1 MYSGGYTG
9 KILRIDLTEKKATEE
24 TLPLEMARDF
34 IGGSGFGIKYLYDE
48 LDAGIDPLGPEN
60 KLVFAPGPF
69 SGTSVP
75 CASRISVTA
84 KSPLTGTIAV
94 ALSGGY
100 FPVELKFA
108 GYDALIIEGRAATP
122 TYLWIKDGHVRF
134 RSAKTLWGM
143 KTPDCQQ
150 TIKNEL
156 KDQNI
161 RVACIGPA
169 GENLSKIACIINEM
183 RAMGRKGLGAVM
195 GAKNLK
201 AIAIRGTGSVPVA
214 SPEKLKTGVAKMA
227 RAMKDSPIL
236 YSEFSK
242 IGTPSNV
249 DNTCALGIF
258 PAKNWT
264 ATGEFTP
271 VEQIGVDALATRNVG
286 REFCYG
292 CPVGC
297 SQLKLAQKGSYAGIL
312 TEGPEFETMYSFGGQ
327 TGVDNVDA
335 IIAADRL
342 ADELGLDSISAGVAI
357 GFAMELFEKGI
368 LSEKDTGGLS
378 LQFGDHAVMMT
389 LLRLMAF
396 REGIGELLS
405 DGVREAAVRIGKGAD
420 RYAMHVKGLELPA
433 YDVRGAK
440 AHGLNY
446 ATSFCGADHNRGYAF
461 QEIFG
466 IPIPYAVD
474 RFTIEGKGKLTK
486 WNQDVRIATT
496 DCPTMCAFL
505 LDMAVAPIATQNTAD
520 LMRAVTGLDFS
531 GDDVEKVGERIN
543 NLARA
548 FNVREGFGR
557 KEDTLPARIMTEPIP
572 DGASKGQRISQA
584 DLDAMLDEYYEA
596 RGWDVQTGHPKKDKL
611 EELGLG
617 YVADQIAD

>member
-1 MYSGGYTG
+1 
-9 KILRIDLTEKKATEE
+9 
-24 TLPLEMARDF
+24 
-34 IGGSGFGIKYLYDE
+34 
-48 LDAGIDPLGPEN
+48 
-60 KLVFAPGPF
+60 
-69 SGTSVP
+69 
-75 CASRISVTA
+75 
-84 KSPLTGTIAV
+84 
-94 ALSGGY
+94 
-100 FPVELKFA
+100 
-108 GYDALIIEGRAATP
+108 
-122 TYLWIKDGHVRF
+122 
-134 RSAKTLWGM
+134 
-143 KTPDCQQ
+143 
-150 TIKNEL
+150 
-156 KDQNI
+156 
-161 RVACIGPA
+161 
-169 GENLSKIACIINEM
+169 M

-214 SPEKLKTGVAKMA
+214 SPEKLKTAVAKMA
-227 RAMKDSPIL
+227 KAMKDSPIL

-242 IGTPSNV
+242 TGTPSNV

-297 SQLKLAQKGSYAGIL
+297 SQLKLGQKGPYAGIL

-368 LSEKDTGGLS
+368 LSTEDTGGLS
-378 LQFGDHAVMMT
+378 LRFGDHAAMMT

-405 DGVREAAVRIGKGAD
+405 DGVREAAARIGKGAD

-466 IPIPYAVD
+466 IPIPS
-474 RFTIEGKGKLTK
+474 
-486 WNQDVRIATT
+486 
-496 DCPTMCAFL
+496 P
-505 LDMAVAPIATQNTAD
+505 
-520 LMRAVTGLDFS
+520 MRWTGLPS
-531 GDDVEKVGERIN
+531 REKANSPNGTRMSE
-543 NLARA
+543 
-548 FNVREGFGR
+548 
-557 KEDTLPARIMTEPIP
+557 
-572 DGASKGQRISQA
+572 
-584 DLDAMLDEYYEA
+584 
-596 RGWDVQTGHPKKDKL
+596 
-611 EELGLG
+611 
-617 YVADQIAD
+617 